1 MYINK
6 LLRDTMFYY
15 YSFGINMTTNIKML
29 ITRLYYIYLTTRI
42 YIFRLTF
49 FILNIINC
57 FLFRYIYINI
67 ISKKKKKNDSNN
79 ITKKRYVQ

>member
-15 YSFGINMTTNIKML
+15 YSFGFNMTTNTNML
-29 ITRLYYIYLTTRI
+29 IIRLYYIYLTTRI

-49 FILNIINC
+49 FILNIINLLSFSLYKYN
-57 FLFRYIYINI
+57 FLT
-67 ISKKKKKNDSNN
+67 KKKKNDSNN
-79 ITKKRYVQ
+79 ITKK